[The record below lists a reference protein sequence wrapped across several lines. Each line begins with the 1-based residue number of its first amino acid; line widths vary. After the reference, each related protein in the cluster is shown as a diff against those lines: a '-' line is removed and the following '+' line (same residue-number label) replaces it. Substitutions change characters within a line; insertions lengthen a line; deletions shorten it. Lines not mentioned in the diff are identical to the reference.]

1 MKLRG
6 KRLLLCNCEATMPLD
21 SGKLAKACQATAGDG
36 GSEGTLELNT
46 QLCRAQLG
54 NFQAAVI
61 GAGPVLIACTQEQP
75 LFGEVAAED
84 NPQQTTTF
92 VNIREAAG
100 WSAEAGKATP
110 KIAALIAAASE
121 AADPPPSVSLA
132 SEGTCLVYG
141 SGQQALEV
149 AQQLSNRLDVTLLLE
164 ESSDLIPPRRM
175 DVPIFKG
182 RISAAKGHLGAFGI
196 TVDSYATAQPSSK
209 LELGFDEPR
218 DGAFSECDLILDLT
232 GGAPL
237 FSGHDKRDGYFKPD
251 PGDPAAVQK
260 AIFEISNLT
269 GEFEKP
275 RYVKYDPEICAH
287 GRSQKIGCTRCLD
300 VCPAS
305 AITPNG
311 DTVSIDPY
319 ICGGCGLCAS
329 VCPTGAAT
337 YQLPEMSGLL
347 QRLRTLL
354 SAYRAAGGPQVAGDP
369 IVLLYDPRHG
379 AEVISVMAR
388 GGRGLPARVLPF
400 ELNEVTLAGIDLFSS
415 ALAWGAAEVA
425 ILAGPE
431 KAEDLEPLASQIGMG
446 ETLMEGLGF
455 GGGRLHLIEAT
466 DPDEVESALYGLS
479 NGSARRSVAEGS
491 FLPMGGKRTRSMLAL
506 RHLHERATQAGL
518 DAPEILPLAKGAPF
532 GAVRVDTEGCTLCL
546 ACVSACPTGALVD
559 REDRPWL
566 GFQED
571 ACVQCGLC
579 KTTCPESVITLEPR
593 LNFGEDAK
601 SAVMLNEQE
610 PFNCIRC
617 GKPFGVK
624 TSIDRVVDQLGGKH
638 WMFGNTEQVE
648 RIKMCDDCRVIVQF
662 QTPDNPM
669 KGADRPKTRTTEDY
683 LREREEIE
691 RARREHE
698 EKKH

>member
-6 KRLLLCNCEATMPLD
+6 KRLLVCNCEATMPLD
-21 SGKLAKACQATAGDG
+21 SGKLAKACQAVGA
-36 GSEGTLELNT
+36 EGELQLNT

-54 NFQAAVI
+54 NFQAAAI
-61 GAGPVLIACTQEQP
+61 GEEPVLTACTQEAP

-84 NPQQTTTF
+84 NPQQETGF
-92 VNIREAAG
+92 VNIRETAG
-100 WSAEAGKATP
+100 WSAEAKNATP

-121 AADPPPSVSLA
+121 EAGPAPSVTMT

-141 SGQQALEV
+141 KGQQSFEA
-149 AQQLSNRLDVTLLLE
+149 AQQLASRLDVTLLLE
-164 ESSDLIPPRRM
+164 EPGDLIPPRRM
-175 DVPIFKG
+175 DLPIFKG
-182 RISAAKGHLGAFGI
+182 RITGASGHLGAFKI
-196 TVDSYATAQPSSK
+196 EVDGYATAQPSSK
-209 LELGFDEPR
+209 LEFVFDPPR
-218 DGAFSECDLILDLT
+218 KSAMSECDLILDLT
-232 GGAPL
+232 GGTPIFPA
-237 FSGHDKRDGYFKPD
+237 HDKRDGYFRPD

-260 AIFEISNLT
+260 AIFEMTDLV

-287 GRSQKIGCTRCLD
+287 GRSQKTGCTRCLD

-311 DTVSIDPY
+311 DTVNIDPY

-337 YQLPEMSGLL
+337 YQLPEMGGLL
-347 QRLRTLL
+347 ERLRTLL
-354 SAYRAAGGPQVAGDP
+354 SAYRAAGGPKTAGDP
-369 IVLLYDPRHG
+369 IVLLHDPRHG
-379 AEVISVMAR
+379 AEVISLMAR
-388 GGRGLPARVLPF
+388 GGRGLPARVIPF
-400 ELNEVTLAGIDLFSS
+400 ELNEVTQAGIDLFAS

-431 KAEDLEPLASQIGMG
+431 KADDLEPLANQIGMA
-446 ETLMEGLGF
+446 ETIMDGLGF
-455 GGGRLHLIEAT
+455 GGGRLHLIDAA

-479 NGSARRSVAEGS
+479 KGTERRSVAEGS

-506 RHLHERATQAGL
+506 RHLHEQAETPP
-518 DAPEILPLAKGAPF
+518 DILPLPKGSPF
-532 GAVRVDTEGCTLCL
+532 GAVKVDTGGCTMCL

-579 KTTCPESVITLEPR
+579 KNTCPESVITLEPR

-610 PFNCIRC
+610 PFHCIRC

-648 RIKMCDDCRVIVQF
+648 RIKMCDDCRVVVQF

-683 LREREEIE
+683 LREREEQQ
-691 RARREHE
+691 RRQGGQGG
-698 EKKH
+698 EKQ